1 MTDVKPNLMQI
12 YISGKTTGLPPK
24 DMKEKFQSAQNL
36 LQEIG
41 FDVVNPL
48 NNGLSLNDDWKKHL
62 VRNIENL
69 LPCDAIY
76 LLDNWMDSVGAS
88 IQYDMALRMKKD
100 IWFESQLVRNQNIVL
115 KIQNAIHEVTG
126 MTLGEYTTKSRK
138 RDAFFSRMIFAYHC
152 RKNQMKQKDIA
163 AYIHRDRSLM
173 TYLLRKYEDE
183 TKYNPQFRV
192 LAERVNDI
200 LNKTIYKNR

>member
-1 MTDVKPNLMQI
+1 MQI

-24 DMKEKFQSAQNL
+24 DMKEKFQSAQDL

-138 RDAFFSRMIFAYHC
+138 RDAFFSRMIFACHC

-200 LNKTIYKNR
+200 LNKTIYKNRENL